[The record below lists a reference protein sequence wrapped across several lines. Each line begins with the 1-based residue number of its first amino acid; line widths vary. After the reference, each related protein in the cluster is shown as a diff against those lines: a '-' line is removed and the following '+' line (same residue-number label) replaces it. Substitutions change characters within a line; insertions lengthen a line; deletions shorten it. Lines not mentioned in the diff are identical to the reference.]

1 MNLTKKKKTGKA
13 NWFSNKYISDNNT
26 YMRIGL
32 ATSEF
37 DNEMDRQTSL
47 ATSESD
53 NKSDRQTG
61 LATSESDKKKVRQ
74 TGLLFILERFGV

>member
-1 MNLTKKKKTGKA
+1 MNLTTGKA
-13 NWFSNKYISDNNT
+13 NWFSNKYMSDNNT

-37 DNEMDRQTSL
+37 GNEMDRRTS
-47 ATSESD
+47 
-53 NKSDRQTG
+53 